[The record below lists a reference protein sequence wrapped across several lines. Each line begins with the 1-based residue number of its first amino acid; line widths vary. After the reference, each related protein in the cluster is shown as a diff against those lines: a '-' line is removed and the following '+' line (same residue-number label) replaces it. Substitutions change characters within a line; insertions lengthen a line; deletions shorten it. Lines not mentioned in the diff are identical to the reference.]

1 MLYFAYGSNMS
12 FKRLAARTPSAS
24 LHGVAALPGYR
35 LKFHKSGRDGSAKCD
50 VVASAENQSAV
61 HGVIYRISRTDKAEL
76 DKFEGLGRGYDETVI
91 TLVDHNEQSVDVNL
105 YIATHTDP
113 LLKPYH
119 WYKQHVLVGAI
130 ENGLPTNYIRQIEQ
144 VESIADVDSDRH
156 QQELSIY
163 R

>member
-1 MLYFAYGSNMS
+1 MFYFAYGSNMS
-12 FKRLAARTPSAS
+12 FKRLAARTASARS
-24 LHGVAALPGYR
+24 HGVAALPGYR
-35 LKFHKSGRDGSAKCD
+35 LKFHKTGRDGSAKCD
-50 VVASAENQSAV
+50 VVACSEQLAAV

-91 TLVDHNEQSVDVNL
+91 TLVDHHQQSIDVNL

-119 WYKQHVLVGAI
+119 WYKQHVLVGAV
-130 ENGLPTNYIRQIEQ
+130 ENGLPSEYVRQIEQ
-144 VESIADVDSDRH
+144 VESIDDVDSHRH
-156 QQELSIY
+156 QQEMSIY